1 MQEEVDEKTMA
12 LVISGGKISA
22 GILKD
27 ALARYVRHV
36 EERRRMTRTEKRA
49 ERAAAERAKENE
61 FKPGKKSLNSMMKE
75 GSQLSNIEI
84 TDKNIR
90 SFEKVA
96 RKYSIDYSLKKDK
109 SVDPPK
115 YLVFFRAK
123 DVDVMTA
130 AFKEYTGVTL
140 KKNRKVSIRKRL
152 QKAIQRSAKHREREK
167 VKQKDRGQER

>member
-36 EERRRMTRTEKRA
+36 EERRRLTRTEKREEKRA
-49 ERAAAERAKENE
+49 ERAAAEKAKENE
-61 FKPGKKSLNSMMKE
+61 FRPGKKSLNSMMKE
-75 GSQLSNIEI
+75 GSQLTNIEI
-84 TDKNIR
+84 TDKNIK

-115 YLVFFRAK
+115 YLVFFR
-123 DVDVMTA
+123 
-130 AFKEYTGVTL
+130 TGVTL
-140 KKNRKVSIRKRL
+140 KKSRKVSIRKRL